1 VESVLTTCPFCA
13 CGCAVYVQASEGRP
27 IGVAPSENHPVSRGK
42 LCARGWNAHE
52 APAWGERLT
61 KPLVRRGGRLEPTS
75 WENALEVTRV
85 SLTALVEAGKDVG
98 VLGSA
103 RATNEENYLVARL
116 ARGALQTGTL
126 DSCLRATYQP
136 LVAGIA
142 AVANGKAPAGTFA
155 DVEASEVI
163 LVLEGDLASTHPHTA
178 YAVIKAIKAG
188 ARLVTI
194 GCARTQLA
202 RLAAL
207 HLPTPPGERAVLL
220 ASLVAAATGE
230 PTPAGAPERPLPGFE
245 ALRRSV
251 AALTASDQLRQVARW
266 LTQADRASILVA
278 PEGGPPERVAHE
290 GAAIATL
297 AAITGHLGRSGSALL
312 PLPARGNL
320 RGACEMGV
328 APDLLPGM
336 VPLSDAAAAGR
347 LAQAWGRAP
356 AVATGLPAEA
366 MVGTVNGLIV
376 VAEDLAAVLPAGQHA
391 LEALAETECL
401 VILDAFVTPTTRAA
415 HVVLPIAS
423 FAESEGTVTSVEGR
437 VQRVRP
443 AALPPGDARLGWQV
457 LAELSA
463 ALGLPR
469 SYRSASDVLQ
479 EIGEVAPAY
488 AGVSDRVRDEAWG
501 TFAPPLPADRE
512 PTLRPIAT
520 DRVLF
525 ALPAVLALDGVF
537 DWGSDPLVG
546 FSPTLC
552 RDHVSR
558 RKLYPRGL
566 VQMNKADADG
576 IGVRQGWPVRLIST
590 HGEAVLPVVLRGELE
605 PGVMLVPYAFR
616 QLVTGVLGGRS
627 EAAVRAEKVQ

>member
-1 VESVLTTCPFCA
+1 MESVLTTCPFCA

-27 IGVAPSENHPVSRGK
+27 VGVAPSENHPVSRGK

-75 WENALEVTRV
+75 WENALELARA
-85 SLTALVEAGKDVG
+85 SLTTLLEGGKSVG

-103 RATNEENYLVARL
+103 RATNEENYLAARL
-116 ARGALQTGTL
+116 ARGALQTGNL

-136 LVAGIA
+136 FMAGIA
-142 AVANGKAPAGTFA
+142 AIADGRAPAGTLA
-155 DVEASEVI
+155 DVEASGCI
-163 LVLEGDLASTHPHTA
+163 LVLEGDLASNHPQAAH
-178 YAVIKAIKAG
+178 AVIKAIKAG
-188 ARLVTI
+188 AKLITV

-207 HLPTPPGERAVLL
+207 HLPTLPGERAVLV
-220 ASLVAAATGE
+220 ASLIAAATRE
-230 PTPAGAPERPLPGFE
+230 SAGALEPPLPGLE
-245 ALRRSV
+245 ALKASV
-251 AALTASDQLRQVARW
+251 AALTAGDQLRQAVMW
-266 LTQADRASILVA
+266 LRQADRASILVA
-278 PEGGPPERVAHE
+278 PEGGPPERVARE
-290 GAAIATL
+290 GTAIATL
-297 AAITGHLGRSGSALL
+297 AAVTGHLGRPGSALL

-336 VPLSDAAAAGR
+336 APLDDAAAAGR

-356 AVATGLPAEA
+356 ALATGLPAEA
-366 MVGTVNGLIV
+366 MVGTVNGLVV

-401 VILDAFVTPTTRAA
+401 VVLDAFVTPTTRAA
-415 HVVLPIAS
+415 PIVLPIAS
-423 FAESEGTVTSVEGR
+423 FAESEGTTTNLEGR

-443 AALPPGDARLGWQV
+443 AALPPGDARPGWQV

-463 ALGLPR
+463 VLGLPR
-469 SYRSASDVLQ
+469 SYRSADDILR
-479 EIGEVAPAY
+479 EIAKVAPAY
-488 AGVSDRVRDEAWG
+488 DGVSERVMDEAWG
-501 TFAPPLPADRE
+501 TFASPLPADRE
-512 PTLRPIAT
+512 PTLQPIAT

-537 DWGSDPLVG
+537 DWGSDPLVS

-558 RKLYPRGL
+558 RKLYPSGL
-566 VQMNKADADG
+566 VQMNKADAGG
-576 IGVRQGWPVRLIST
+576 IGVRQGWPVRLISA

-616 QLVTGVLGGRS
+616 ELVTGVLGGRS
-627 EAAVRAEKVQ
+627 EAPVRAEKVQ